1 MRRLPVFPLV
11 LAIVA
16 TVSAA
21 ATLGLASSGRSDAE
35 AAAVR
40 GAVRPAP
47 TPTGDPVAFV
57 KSVVEAVVDDDY
69 RRAWKTLHPAH
80 QRIAPLDDYVACE
93 WREPIPGR
101 LRSISVL
108 RVSHRTLPV
117 AGVGPAV
124 ASTAVRMRIAIKD
137 MATGEQATVTST
149 FHAVPVAGRWRWV
162 LPDARYA
169 LYTTGSC
176 RPGAT
181 SATAV

>member
-1 MRRLPVFPLV
+1 MARPSVLPLALAFVAAV
-11 LAIVA
+11 SALAIV
-16 TVSAA
+16 
-21 ATLGLASSGRSDAE
+21 GLAPSGRSDAPT
-35 AAAVR
+35 AAVR
-40 GAVRPAP
+40 VVVRPASM
-47 TPTGDPVAFV
+47 PTGDPVAFV

-101 LRSISVL
+101 LRSISIL
-108 RVSHRTLPV
+108 RVSRRTLPV

-124 ASTAVRMRIAIKD
+124 ASMAVRMRIAIRD
-137 MATGEQATVTST
+137 MATGEQAMVTST
-149 FHAVPVAGRWRWV
+149 FHAVPVAGQWRWV

>member
-1 MRRLPVFPLV
+1 VFF
-11 LAIVA
+11 LALAFVA
-16 TVSAA
+16 AVSAVA
-21 ATLGLASSGRSDAE
+21 VVGLSRSSDTPT
-35 AAAVR
+35 AAVR
-40 GAVRPAP
+40 GAVRPAAMP
-47 TPTGDPVAFV
+47 SGDPVAFV

-80 QRIAPLDDYVACE
+80 QRIAPLDYVACE

-101 LRSISVL
+101 LRSISIL
-108 RVSHRTLPV
+108 RVSRRTLPV

-124 ASTAVRMRIAIKD
+124 ASTAVRMRIAIRD

-149 FHAVPVAGRWRWV
+149 FHAVPVAGQWRWV

-181 SATAV
+181 SATAI

>member
-1 MRRLPVFPLV
+1 MGRLPVLPLA
-11 LAIVA
+11 LASVA
-16 TVSAA
+16 VVSAA
-21 ATLGLASSGRSDAE
+21 ATLGLAPAGRTDPPT
-35 AAAVR
+35 AAVR
-40 GAVRPAP
+40 SAVRTAAM
-47 TPTGDPVAFV
+47 PTGDPVAFV

-108 RVSHRTLPV
+108 RVMRRTLPV

-124 ASTAVRMRIAIKD
+124 ASMAVRMRIAIRD
-137 MATGEQATVTST
+137 MATGEQSMVTST
-149 FHAVPVAGRWRWV
+149 FHAVPVAGQWRWV

>member
-1 MRRLPVFPLV
+1 MARLPVFPLV
-11 LAIVA
+11 LAFVA
-16 TVSAA
+16 GVSAVA
-21 ATLGLASSGRSDAE
+21 IVGLAPSARSDVPTV
-35 AAAVR
+35 AVR
-40 GAVRPAP
+40 AAVRPASM
-47 TPTGDPVAFV
+47 PTGDPVAFV

-108 RVSHRTLPV
+108 RVSRRMLPV

-124 ASTAVRMRIAIKD
+124 ASTAVRMRIAIRD
-137 MATGEQATVTST
+137 MATGEEATVTST
-149 FHAVPVAGRWRWV
+149 FHAVPVAGQWRWV
-162 LPDARYA
+162 LPDRRYA

-176 RPGAT
+176 RSGAT
-181 SATAV
+181 SANAV